1 MIVRA
6 FAASLFALLLVSSH
20 ASAQTLPDSIAGI
33 AFLIGDWHGD
43 GTSEGGMTN
52 QGTSSIHLIVGGNAL
67 LRRDHTDVTDKTG
80 KLQESFDQVM
90 LIYPEGGTLHA
101 DYLDGAHVIHYAK
114 ATVSPGVSVMFESAS
129 GTGAPVFHLTYTK
142 TDADTLGIAF
152 EMQPPGAPKFVTVA
166 SGSVHRDK

>member
-1 MIVRA
+1 MMR
-6 FAASLFALLLVSSH
+6 FAVALSALILTGAG

-43 GTSEGGMTN
+43 GKSEGGMTN
-52 QGTSSIHLIVGGNAL
+52 HGTSSIHLIVGGNAL
-67 LRRDHTDVTDKTG
+67 LRRDHTDVTDKNG

-101 DYLDGAHVIHYAK
+101 DYLDGAHTIHYVK
-114 ATVSPGVSVMFESAS
+114 ATVSPGVSVQFESAG

-142 TDADTLGIAF
+142 TDTDTLGIAF
-152 EMQPPGAPKFVTVA
+152 EMQPPGTAPFTMVA
-166 SGSVHRDK
+166 KGEVHRDK